1 MKLKNQAIRSL
12 TTHQLKEIAD
22 LAYVRGLQRATPPQ
36 HQPQQAVPSSRRSAT
51 GLQVQQRQNGSALPR
66 QSSAGGSKKAL
77 SATPIWE
84 LKDRAEEIRE
94 KEQRR
99 RESGVTR
106 GRKPNLFEKFAQLLT
121 PKSKGWTPQKAEA
134 PGYTIE
140 GLVSVKHQPL
150 PDSDRNIHRATR
162 QALGEK
168 IVGGVG
174 LNDVLKELERRGV
187 TYKPPIDKDGVLNIE
202 ESDLVA
208 GRNGEHAKLRPG
220 IGKYLQDRQDQ
231 IAGIR
236 VNTTRSVDLGYV
248 SMPHGFVES
257 AGPIRANYFYVKE
270 LHTVGDVTVEEFIH
284 AGEIQSRGNITARD
298 IVTDECTVYGNI
310 NCAETLKFTAGS
322 TESKQ
327 LQLVTGNVQCGNITS
342 EDDCQVEVGDL
353 LVRGNCRVP
362 QLKTKDLSVGWE
374 LQHAKG
380 LYVTGKANITKL
392 SKTIDAE
399 AEFQGKALQQ
409 YVDQLR
415 DMRKQMR
422 EEDVIKKIK
431 AATNQAGKDGAQ
443 TIEWTDAEMETDA
456 YKEHVLG
463 ETPTDDTQKTDQRGK
478 RSNKVVRSN
487 A

>member
-36 HQPQQAVPSSRRSAT
+36 HQPQQAVPSSRRPAA
-51 GLQVQQRQNGSALPR
+51 GPRVQQRQNGSAPPR
-66 QSSAGGSKKAL
+66 QSFGGSSNKAL
-77 SATPIWE
+77 SATPLWE
-84 LKDRAEEIRE
+84 LKDRAEELRE

-99 RESGVTR
+99 RETGVTR
-106 GRKPNLFEKFAQLLT
+106 GRKPNLFQKLAQMLT
-121 PKSKGWTPQKAEA
+121 PKPKGWTPQRAEA

-150 PDSDRNIHRATR
+150 PDSDRDIHLAAK

-174 LNDVLKELERRGV
+174 LSDVLNELARRGV

-208 GRNGEHAKLRPG
+208 GRSGEHARLRPG
-220 IGKYLQDRQDQ
+220 IGRYLQDRQDQ

-236 VNTTRSVDLGYV
+236 VNTTRPVDLGSV

-257 AGPIRANYFYVKE
+257 AGPILANYFYVKE

-284 AGEIQSRGNITARD
+284 AGEIESRGNITARD
-298 IVTDECTVYGNI
+298 IMTNECTVYGNI

-322 TESKQ
+322 SESKQ
-327 LQLVTGNVQCGNITS
+327 LQLVAGNVQCGNITS
-342 EDDCQVEVGDL
+342 EDDRQVEVGDL

-362 QLKTKDLSVGWE
+362 QLKAKDLSVGWE
-374 LQHAKG
+374 LQRAKG
-380 LYVTGKANITKL
+380 LYVTGKANIAKL

-409 YVDQLR
+409 YVEQLR
-415 DMRKQMR
+415 DMRKQQR
-422 EEDVIKKIK
+422 EEAVIQKIS
-431 AATNQAGKDGAQ
+431 AATKQAGKDGAQ
-443 TIEWTDAEMETDA
+443 TIEWTDEEMETDA

-463 ETPTDDTQKTDQRGK
+463 ETPKNDLQKTESK
-478 RSNKVVRSN
+478 RQKVKQGR
-487 A
+487 

>member
-22 LAYVRGLQRATPPQ
+22 VAYIRGLQRAAPPP
-36 HQPQQAVPSSRRSAT
+36 HHSQQAAPSSRRAPA
-51 GLQVQQRQNGSALPR
+51 GPRPPQPQNGSALPR
-66 QSSAGGSKKAL
+66 QSSGGSNKKVL
-77 SATPIWE
+77 RATPIWE
-84 LKDRAEEIRE
+84 LKDRAEELGE

-99 RESGVTR
+99 RERQSGVTR
-106 GRKPNLFEKFAQLLT
+106 GRRPNLFEKFAQMLT
-121 PKSKGWTPQKAEA
+121 PKPKGWASQRAEE

-150 PDSDRNIHRATR
+150 PDSDRNIHLAAK

-174 LNDVLKELERRGV
+174 LNDVLNELARRGV

-208 GRNGEHAKLRPG
+208 GRNGEHAKLRHG
-220 IGKYLQDRQDQ
+220 IGKYLKDHQDQ

-236 VNTTRSVDLGYV
+236 VNTTRPVDLGSV

-298 IVTDECTVYGNI
+298 IVTNECTVYGNI
-310 NCAETLKFTAGS
+310 NCAETLKFTAGN

-327 LQLVTGNVQCGNITS
+327 LMAGNVQCGNITS
-342 EDDCQVEVGDL
+342 EDDRQVEVGDL

-362 QLKTKDLSVGWE
+362 QLKTKDITVGWE
-374 LQHAKG
+374 LQNSKH

-392 SKTIDAE
+392 SGTIDAE

-415 DMRKQMR
+415 DMRKQQR
-422 EEDVIKKIK
+422 EEEVVRKIK

-443 TIEWTDAEMETDA
+443 TIEWTDEEMETDA

-463 ETPTDDTQKTDQRGK
+463 ETAKNDTLKAESKRQKVKQGR
-478 RSNKVVRSN
+478 
-487 A
+487 